1 MPETDPALP
10 VYLSLLRL
18 VAISLRAVIV
28 SEKSMR
34 ILGLPSPTTMV
45 MKSSETFV
53 IEIWWTVAAALAVL
67 FADIMK
73 RSLTRAKGRPVSL
86 VTLLIFTPSWI

>member
-1 MPETDPALP
+1 MRDCHHGADAGHAPQETWQGMGGLDP

-34 ILGLPSPTTMV
+34 ILGLPSPT
-45 MKSSETFV
+45 SPPYLDHER
-53 IEIWWTVAAALAVL
+53 L
-67 FADIMK
+67 
-73 RSLTRAKGRPVSL
+73 
-86 VTLLIFTPSWI
+86 